1 MPSATTPTH
10 PPFVNPTNFPAAR
23 FGDFGTL
30 LNVIVPNLI
39 FVAGLIFTILII
51 YGGYQYMRSDGNP
64 ENLKKAR
71 NVFLYAV
78 IGFGI
83 VLGSYIAIK
92 LVATIFDLGDLP
104 F

>member
-1 MPSATTPTH
+1 MTPTH
-10 PPFVNPTNFPAAR
+10 PPFVNPSNFPAAR
-23 FGDFGTL
+23 FGDIGTL
-30 LNVIVPNLI
+30 LNVIVPNLM
-39 FVAGLIFTILII
+39 FGAGLIFTLLIV

-92 LVATIFDLGDLP
+92 LVATIFNLGDLP